1 MGFKK
6 HMNSDAPVVIGN
18 TTDESDLFRPGFCYQ
33 IEDVIYTVISDPTQ
47 DATAPMRKV
56 VLADGTF
63 EIITVESIRKDL
75 KSYGAKRLPDVQ
87 RYVKDKPVAKKPE
100 APVKTKKKAKKKK
113 GK

>member
-6 HMNSDAPVVIGN
+6 HMRSDAPLVIGN
-18 TTDESDLFRPGFCYQ
+18 STGDSELFRPGFSYQ

-47 DATAPMRKV
+47 DVTAPMRKV
-56 VLADGTF
+56 LLADGTF
-63 EIITVESIRKDL
+63 EIMTVESIRKDL

-87 RYVKDKPVAKKPE
+87 RYVKEKPVAKELE
-100 APVKTKKKAKKKK
+100 APVKKKKKATKKK